1 MQKRVTRPE
10 FDLLLACCTT
20 QADTGRSASVCLCL
34 DRGPDWVEFA
44 RLAEHHSVGPIVYR
58 SLSAFPHTVPGPVL
72 EQLRMDYERNA
83 QKSLRLTHELV
94 RILDCLESHGI
105 PAIPYKGPVLAKA
118 VYGDIA
124 LRRFSD
130 LDILIHATDVQGA
143 KAAVYE
149 LEYTPT
155 LHLNE
160 SEQAAHVASGHEWPF
175 DGPLGRNLLEIQWRV
190 LPRFYAVEFSI
201 ESFFQRALR
210 VDLGG
215 SSVRTLA
222 PEDLLLVLCVHT
234 AKHVWSRLSWLCDIA
249 ETMRSQSI
257 DYVSAYRT
265 AKDLGIE
272 KIVAVNFLLQTQ
284 LLGVRV
290 PELFRKSME
299 NDPEINHLAEV
310 AQQVLIG
317 SADYNAQSIDYFGLM
332 VRLRERFQDRF
343 RFLSRLIFTPSLGEW
358 STVRLPAWLFP
369 LYRGIRVFRLIAK
382 FLAGAVGNRRRNR
395 FKDRSELGAAA
406 VTLEEEQQR
415 SMK

>member
-1 MQKRVTRPE
+1 MPNPITRPE
-10 FDLLLACCTT
+10 FDLVLACCSPEG
-20 QADTGRSASVCLCL
+20 DPERSAKISRSL

-58 SLSAFPHTVPGPVL
+58 SLSAFPHALPGLVL
-72 EQLRMDYERNA
+72 EQLRKDYEYNA

-105 PAIPYKGPVLAKA
+105 PAIPYKGPALAKA

-130 LDILIHATDVQGA
+130 LDILIHATDVPGA

-149 LEYTPT
+149 LGYTPT

-160 SEQAAHVASGHEWPF
+160 AEQAAHVASGHEWPF

-190 LPRFYAVEFSI
+190 LPRFYTVEFSI

-257 DYVSAYRT
+257 DYISAYRT
-265 AKDLGIE
+265 AKRLGIE
-272 KIVAVNFLLQTQ
+272 KIVAVNLLLQTQ
-284 LLGVRV
+284 LLGGPV
-290 PELFRKSME
+290 PEPFRKGTE
-299 NDPEINHLAEV
+299 NDPEIDYLTQA
-310 AQQVLIG
+310 ARQVLIS
-317 SADYNAQSIDYFGLM
+317 SADYSTQSIDYFVLM

-343 RFLSRLIFTPSLGEW
+343 RFLLRLIVTPSVGEW

-369 LYRGIRVFRLIAK
+369 LYRGIRVFRLMAR
-382 FLAGAVGNRRRNR
+382 FLA
-395 FKDRSELGAAA
+395 
-406 VTLEEEQQR
+406 
-415 SMK
+415 